1 MAPRIFFPTTTTTT
15 SASSTSVTNVEVSG
29 TDTMYRWAIYK
40 ATPTVSFDSSFSP
53 HNLRDIGQC
62 APALWVNWGS
72 VTDIMQP
79 SSGGFF
85 CNIREETLSLLGPRT
100 YTVALHRGMRKMN
113 QRSCRPIFGQRGMAC
128 QALLRLVTI
137 DQGPTCLNEPAS
149 SFFFSTDEWTMERTT
164 RPFLHR
170 N

>member
-40 ATPTVSFDSSFSP
+40 ATPTVSFDSSFSLP
-53 HNLRDIGQC
+53 TICVTLANAPPPLGSIGGGDRHH
-62 APALWVNWGS
+62 A
-72 VTDIMQP
+72 T

-85 CNIREETLSLLGPRT
+85 CNIGEENLSLLGPRT
-100 YTVALHRGMRKMN
+100 YTVALHRGMREMN
-113 QRSCRPIFGQRGMAC
+113 QRSCRPIFGQRGMPC

-137 DQGPTCLNEPAS
+137 DQGPTCLNEPV
-149 SFFFSTDEWTMERTT
+149 FSIDEWTMERTT
-164 RPFLHR
+164 RPFPHR